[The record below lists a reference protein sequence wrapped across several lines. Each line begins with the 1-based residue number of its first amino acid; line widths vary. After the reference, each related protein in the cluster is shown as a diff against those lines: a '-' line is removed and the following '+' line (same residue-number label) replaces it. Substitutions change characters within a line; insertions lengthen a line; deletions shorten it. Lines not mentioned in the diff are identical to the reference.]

1 MFSEPGIVFLPAGRV
16 AMKRSYDPRHA
27 RALMPLL
34 RSITREIEER
44 RAELEHLESRIERTE
59 ADVPVDREFL
69 RALTSE
75 ASIHRRELR
84 AAESELEKLGCSVVG
99 TAPLTIR
106 IPTRSPSG
114 ENSLIWQPSS

>member
-1 MFSEPGIVFLPAGRV
+1 
-16 AMKRSYDPRHA
+16 MKRSYDPRHA

-44 RAELEHLESRIERTE
+44 RAELEDLESRIERTE
-59 ADVPVDREFL
+59 ADVPVDRDLL

-84 AAESELEKLGCSVVG
+84 AAETELERLGCSVVG
-99 TAPLTIR
+99 TEPLTIR
-106 IPTRSPSG
+106 IPTRSRSG
-114 ENSLIWQPSS
+114 DRSLLWQPSS